1 MISTN
6 TVLFSKIV
14 NPGPFYYLTD
24 LLKQYFFYYLTHTY
38 NIIMVVIQLNEFSPA
53 KLNMYM
59 DNDKQNSTHHLYV
72 EN

>member
-1 MISTN
+1 M
-6 TVLFSKIV
+6 
-14 NPGPFYYLTD
+14 
-24 LLKQYFFYYLTHTY
+24 
-38 NIIMVVIQLNEFSPA
+38 QLNEFSPV